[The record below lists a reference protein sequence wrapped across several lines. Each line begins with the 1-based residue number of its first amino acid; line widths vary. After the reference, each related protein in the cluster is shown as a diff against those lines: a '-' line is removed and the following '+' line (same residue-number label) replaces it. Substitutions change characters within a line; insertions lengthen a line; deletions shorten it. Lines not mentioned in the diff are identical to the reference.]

1 MFAYDISKKTPK
13 NYSDISKGHGYLHTV
28 GNLPYIPTVN
38 AIIFMHLSLSAWWF
52 LQIQLINQY

>member
-1 MFAYDISKKTPK
+1 MFAYDISKKTPR
-13 NYSDISKGHGYLHTV
+13 SKGHGYLHTV

>member
-1 MFAYDISKKTPK
+1 MFAYDISKKTPR
-13 NYSDISKGHGYLHTV
+13 SKGHGYLHTV

-52 LQIQLINQY
+52 LQIQLINQLLA